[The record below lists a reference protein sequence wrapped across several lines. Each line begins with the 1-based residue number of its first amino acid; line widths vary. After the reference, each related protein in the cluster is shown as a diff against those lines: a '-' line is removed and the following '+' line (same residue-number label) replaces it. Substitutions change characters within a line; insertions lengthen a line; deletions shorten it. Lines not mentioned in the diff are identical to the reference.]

1 MGLFDRFKS
10 NAKKNLTNPATKSY
24 KDFSFPDKSFRQRVE
39 LLWKDFVKEEASI
52 RQLIDNKAESNLI
65 SDKLHEILSEAFE
78 SVYFEAGRNGDKYDL
93 ILNLEGDWARLF
105 TRVYFKKKA
114 PKEVLEHWNIIVGR
128 QSDGQKI
135 DNLEIAMG
143 GNSVSASDI
152 RLWTEWKDG
161 CVYLSVFCEKM
172 LPLIRENINAAYS
185 LLYILLDQAV
195 GELAEM
201 KYVGDIKFLDKPL
214 DSTSLSLKELM
225 ENFVSNLSLTKEQL
239 LNEDRYVELYSA
251 YTMKPNEASKDGTRR
266 DVFSGS
272 TGFLPLMN
280 SYYAGKT
287 YITDSLEEDGA
298 FAGYL
303 FYPIDTFTDEERGK
317 KILDLRE
324 AITAELEKSLP
335 DSFMFIGGA
344 TGVNF
349 SYIDFIAWDLKEVL
363 EQVSLTAQKYNLYWI
378 SFCSFRPGSKIYSV
392 K

>member
-1 MGLFDRFKS
+1 MGLFGKFKNNKEQS
-10 NAKKNLTNPATKSY
+10 LTNPGKKSY
-24 KDFSFPDKSFRQRVE
+24 KDFPFCEKPFRKRVE
-39 LLWKDFVKEEASI
+39 TCWAVFAKEEATL
-52 RQLIDNKAESNLI
+52 RQMIDDKVDREAI
-65 SDKLHEILSEAFE
+65 SDKLQKVLSIAFE
-78 SVYFEAGRNGDKYDL
+78 GAYFEVGRSGDKYDL

-114 PKEVLEHWNIIVGR
+114 PGEVLEHWNIFVGR
-128 QSDGQKI
+128 QSDGQRI

-143 GNSVSASDI
+143 GNSVCASDI
-152 RLWTEWKDG
+152 LLWTEWNDG
-161 CVYLSVFCEKM
+161 SVYLSVFCEKM
-172 LPLIRENINAAYS
+172 LPLIKENLNAAYS
-185 LLYILLDQAV
+185 LFYILLDQAI

-214 DSTSLSLKELM
+214 DSSSLSLKELM
-225 ENFVSNLSLTKEQL
+225 DDFVYNLSLTKEQL
-239 LNEDRYVELYSA
+239 QNEDKYVDLYSA

-280 SYYAGKT
+280 NYYAGKT

-298 FAGYL
+298 FSGYL
-303 FYPIDTFTDEERGK
+303 FYPIDMFTDEERGK
-317 KILDLRE
+317 KILDLRD
-324 AITAELEKSLP
+324 AITAELENSLP

-363 EQVSLTAQKYNLYWI
+363 KQASLTAQKHNLNWI
-378 SFCSFRPGSKIYSV
+378 SFCSFRPESEIYFV